1 MQGLTTRIK
10 KLSSELMDDY
20 ATEIVIK
27 TNDKVLARK
36 KSAKKAKKLIR
47 IVVKL

>member
-1 MQGLTTRIK
+1 MHGLTTRVK

-27 TNDKVLARK
+27 TSGKVLARK
-36 KSAKKAKKLIR
+36 KSGKKAKKLIR
-47 IVVKL
+47 IVVRL